1 MMSYSMTVDP
11 NDVMSIGNRL
21 LEQYPD
27 TFTKEFNRN
36 KDAVQ
41 TLTNVNSIHLRN
53 RIAGYIT
60 RQKQ

>member
-1 MMSYSMTVDP
+1 MTVDP

-21 LEQYPD
+21 LEQYPN
-27 TFTKEFNRN
+27 TFAEEFNRN
-36 KDAVQ
+36 KEAVR
-41 TLTNVNSIHLRN
+41 TLTNVNSVHLRN

>member
-1 MMSYSMTVDP
+1 
-11 NDVMSIGNRL
+11 MSIGNRL

-27 TFTKEFNRN
+27 TFTNEFNRN
-36 KDAVQ
+36 KGAVQ
-41 TLTNVNSIHLRN
+41 TLTNVNSVHLRN